1 MKPWVFIVGF
11 VVALAA
17 ALGYFLLNKTPESVS
32 VVHHLTLQQ
41 PCDLHLAPC
50 VAADNA
56 GRSVRFQFTP
66 AHIPLMKELTVQVD
80 VNGIPVHH
88 SAQVVVEGVNMF
100 MGYQRA
106 ELRTETAAS
115 LTGTLVLPVC
125 TLETMEWQATLAIE
139 TPDGKLQAVFPFV
152 TER

>member
-11 VVALAA
+11 VVALVIT
-17 ALGYFLLNKTPESVS
+17 LGYLLINKVPESVS
-32 VVHHLTLQQ
+32 VVHHLTVQQ

-56 GRSVRFQFTP
+56 GRSARFQIIP
-66 AHIPLMKELTVQVD
+66 ASIPLMKELTVQVD
-80 VNGIPVHH
+80 INGIPTYQTAHVI
-88 SAQVVVEGVNMF
+88 VEGTNMF

-106 ELRTETAAS
+106 ALRTDTAS
-115 LTGTLVLPVC
+115 TLTGILVLPVC
-125 TLETMEWQATLAIE
+125 TLEKMAWQATLDIE
-139 TPDGKLQAVFPFV
+139 TPSGKIQAVFPFV

>member
-1 MKPWVFIVGF
+1 MKPWVFIIAF
-11 VVALAA
+11 VVALVAA
-17 ALGYFLLNKTPESVS
+17 SAYFLSKKSSENTA

-50 VAADNA
+50 VAVDNA

-66 AHIPLMKELTVQVD
+66 AAIPLMKELTVQVD
-80 VNGIPVHH
+80 IDGIPAYQA
-88 SAQVVVEGVNMF
+88 AQVIVEGTNMF

-106 ELRTETAAS
+106 ELRTDTASS

-125 TLETMEWQATLAIE
+125 SREKMAWQATLDIE
-139 TPDGKLQAVFPFV
+139 TPMGKVQAIFPFV
-152 TER
+152 TQR

>member
-1 MKPWVFIVGF
+1 MKLWVFIAGF
-11 VVALAA
+11 VVALVA
-17 ALGYFLLNKTPESVS
+17 ALGYFLIKSVPEDVS
-32 VVHHLTLQQ
+32 VVHHHLTLQQ

-66 AHIPLMKELTVQVD
+66 ADIPLMKELTVQVD
-80 VNGIPVHH
+80 IDGIPAYQA
-88 SAQVVVEGVNMF
+88 AQVIVEGTNMF

-106 ELRTETAAS
+106 ELRTDIASS

-125 TLETMEWQATLAIE
+125 TLEKMAWQATLDIE
-139 TPDGKLQAVFPFV
+139 TPTG
-152 TER
+152 

>member
-1 MKPWVFIVGF
+1 MKLWVFIAGF

-17 ALGYFLLNKTPESVS
+17 ALGYFLIKKSPEDVS

-66 AHIPLMKELTVQVD
+66 ADIPLMKELTVQVD
-80 VNGIPVHH
+80 IDGIPAYQA
-88 SAQVVVEGVNMF
+88 AQVIVEGTNMF

-106 ELRTETAAS
+106 ELRTDTASS

-125 TLETMEWQATLAIE
+125 TLEKMAWQATLDIE
-139 TPDGKLQAVFPFV
+139 TPTGKVQAIFPFV
-152 TER
+152 TQR